1 MNPAANL
8 ILIGPMGAGKTS
20 VGRRLANLMELPFVD
35 VDEAIEA
42 RTGASIALTFD
53 IEGEAGFRKRESDM
67 LIDILGDSGQVVSTG
82 GGAVL
87 DDANRQLLRARGFV
101 VWLDAGVETQLL
113 RLRHDRKRPLLQT
126 DNPHQQLQQLAALRN
141 PLYQALADL
150 HVSSNEARSS
160 ALLAKQLARMIA
172 DRWQRSEVIHSA

>member
-20 VGRRLANLMELPFVD
+20 VGRRLASLMHLPFVD
-35 VDEAIEA
+35 VDQAIEA

-53 IEGEAGFRKRESDM
+53 IEGEAGFRKRESEM
-67 LIDILGDSGQVVSTG
+67 LTEILSGAGQVVSTG

-87 DDANRQLLRARGFV
+87 DATNRQLLHARGFV

-126 DNPHQQLQQLAALRN
+126 DNPREQLQKLSALRN
-141 PLYQALADL
+141 PLYQSVADL
-150 HVSSNEARSS
+150 HVSSNAARSS
-160 ALLAKQLARMIA
+160 ALLANHVARMVA
-172 DRWQRSEVIHSA
+172 DRWQRNEVTHNA